1 MLITADE
8 IAANTITANQIAA
21 NTITGNQISAG
32 SISATALDVD
42 QLSAISADMGD
53 ITAGTIS
60 LATGGYVR
68 SGQTAFDTG
77 EGFYLGNDAGTP
89 KFSIG
94 NPAGNNLKWDGADL
108 SVNGIVVT
116 ATGSAVQPEHID
128 TPNLSAISADIG
140 EVTAGTITGATI
152 RTSAG
157 LTATGGIELTQD
169 NGFRVFDDAGKV
181 RMRIPQDGTAK
192 IMFFDASENFVG
204 DIK

>member
-42 QLSAISADMGD
+42 RLSAISADMGD

-68 SGQTAFDTG
+68 SGQTAYDTG
-77 EGFYLGNDAGTP
+77 VGFYLGNSGGTP

-94 NPAGNNLKWDGADL
+94 NPAGNSMTWDGSDL
-108 SVNGIVVT
+108 SLNGIVVT
-116 ATGSAVQPEHID
+116 ATGSAIQPEHID

-140 EVTAGTITGATI
+140 SITAGTLTGTLIQTDADPL
-152 RTSAG
+152 A
-157 LTATGGIELTQD
+157 
-169 NGFRVFDDAGKV
+169 NG
-181 RMRIPQDGTAK
+181 
-192 IMFFDASENFVG
+192 
-204 DIK
+204 